1 MISVIL
7 ELIFSLSLSVFLF
20 FRIKKE
26 RTKEKNAQN
35 KKKILIYRV
44 IFLGL
49 SAIAVI
55 TFLQIPLFRFSMM
68 TKGSAL

>member
-1 MISVIL
+1 MISLLV
-7 ELIFSLSLSVFLF
+7 ELIFSLSLSLFLF
-20 FRIKKE
+20 FRIRKE
-26 RTKEKNAQN
+26 RAKEKNPQN

-55 TFLQIPLFRFSMM
+55 TFFQILLFRFSMM
-68 TKGSAL
+68 TEGSAL

>member
-1 MISVIL
+1 MISLIL
-7 ELIFSLSLSVFLF
+7 ELIFSLSLSAFLF
-20 FRIKKE
+20 FRIRKE
-26 RTKEKNAQN
+26 CAKEKNAQN

-49 SAIAVI
+49 SAIAAI
-55 TFLQIPLFRFSMM
+55 TFLQILLFRFSMM

>member
-1 MISVIL
+1 MISLLV

-26 RTKEKNAQN
+26 RAKEKNAQN

-49 SAIAVI
+49 LAIAVI
-55 TFLQIPLFRFSMM
+55 TFLQILLFRFSMM

>member
-1 MISVIL
+1 MISLLV
-7 ELIFSLSLSVFLF
+7 ELIFSLSLSLFLF
-20 FRIKKE
+20 FRIRKE
-26 RTKEKNAQN
+26 YAKEKNAQN

-49 SAIAVI
+49 LAISVI
-55 TFLQIPLFRFSMM
+55 TFLQILLFRFSMM